1 MWLLLYL
8 PFKKKKNLLGH
19 IWCLEASP
27 TEPTVGEALQYGP
40 KTLLRKLRKHQGGYE
55 CNCVSLLQFSPPAPV
70 GILLYLF
77 MSPFLYIPCLL
88 LLRQQTNVI
97 PEYRFF
103 IINKN
108 IKKVPWYHSI
118 DPSNSY
124 WFVYWMCY
132 SKRQFFY
139 FPWMLDLIWRLL
151 GPCCSKANS

>member
-1 MWLLLYL
+1 M
-8 PFKKKKNLLGH
+8 GH

-27 TEPTVGEALQYGP
+27 TEPTVGEALQFGP

-97 PEYRFF
+97 PENRFF

-108 IKKVPWYHSI
+108 IKKFHDSI
-118 DPSNSY
+118 PSTHLIANGLFIGCAPQKGNSFIY
-124 WFVYWMCY
+124 REC
-132 SKRQFFY
+132 
-139 FPWMLDLIWRLL
+139 
-151 GPCCSKANS
+151 

>member
-1 MWLLLYL
+1 MLEGNNILQ
-8 PFKKKKNLLGH
+8 PFVTSFIFTIFFFKFLLGH

-27 TEPTVGEALQYGP
+27 NEPTVGEALQFGP
-40 KTLLRKLRKHQGGYE
+40 KTLLRKLQKHQGGYE

-108 IKKVPWYHSI
+108 IKKVP
-118 DPSNSY
+118 
-124 WFVYWMCY
+124 
-132 SKRQFFY
+132 
-139 FPWMLDLIWRLL
+139 
-151 GPCCSKANS
+151 